1 MTSKKQ
7 SANRDSL
14 EQILN
19 EYIKFPL
26 ESYCFTN
33 IMPSNAL
40 LWKLMRKNFYEL
52 NYWKNHHIN
61 LGTSPR
67 INLRIIQTFTSISP
81 RIRKEFRFIR
91 DWYQLFRAQPS
102 THLTETFRGCRN
114 AHKTAEKQ
122 INGWICHHTTKSR
135 TNIDYILIRQ
145 YCQVPLFS
153 VFSRKHSIAISWKM
167 VEFLVHRKASH
178 LSGKDR
184 ISVRQMRCRSKRLLL
199 LSENQKLAANII

>member
-1 MTSKKQ
+1 
-7 SANRDSL
+7 
-14 EQILN
+14 
-19 EYIKFPL
+19 
-26 ESYCFTN
+26 
-33 IMPSNAL
+33 
-40 LWKLMRKNFYEL
+40 MRKNFYEL

-81 RIRKEFRFIR
+81 RIRKEFRSIR
-91 DWYQLFRAQPS
+91 DCYQLFRAQPS

-122 INGWICHHTTKSR
+122 INGWICHHSTKSL

-153 VFSRKHSIAISWKM
+153 VFCRSNRSPFLAAISAPLHTERHPICQVKTGSLSDKWDA
-167 VEFLVHRKASH
+167 VQNDYFFFLKT
-178 LSGKDR
+178 
-184 ISVRQMRCRSKRLLL
+184 RSLLP
-199 LSENQKLAANII
+199 I